1 MSFYGDLRTVKLVD
15 VLRWASDNEKTGVLE
30 VERNAISRRIE
41 FRKGWVGSCSS
52 NDPASRLGQFL
63 LSRSKLDEIQ
73 LQHLL
78 TLQRVTSKRLG
89 LLLVEMKVL
98 SRADLTA
105 EVTAKAQETIYG
117 LFDFDDAVF
126 RFDEGAILDPD
137 QIEVNLSVEEL
148 IVEGEKRAA
157 QLHKIRDAFESSGVV
172 LDRTESEIPSEIL
185 ERPLTRRMFDSI
197 DGQRTIAE
205 ILLHMRTS
213 EFLVLQFLARL
224 HDRELVRIS
233 EVRAVPEG
241 SGNLL
246 DIRPCSGARG
256 QQDEDWLSF
265 CDLDA
270 EAAEA
275 EQDNL
280 DETLK
285 KAGLLL
291 EREEFEAA
299 LELLRGS
306 YREHGD
312 DYSRRLLVKAETGF
326 LESTKHDGLVSTVP
340 ILLQDRHALLDKS
353 PSAEESFLLSLI
365 DGTTDVQSILWL
377 APLREIDALMA
388 LRRMADKQMIE
399 LATPAVSHA

>member
-30 VERNAISRRIE
+30 VERNAISRRVE

-213 EFLVLQFLARL
+213 EFLVLHFLARL
-224 HDRELVRIS
+224 HDRGLLKVS

-246 DIRPCSGARG
+246 DIGRRSDAHG
-256 QQDEDWLSF
+256 QDEDWLSF

-275 EQDNL
+275 GQDNL

-285 KAGLLL
+285 RAGLLL
-291 EREEFEAA
+291 ESEEFETA
-299 LELLRGS
+299 LEILRES

-312 DYSRRLLVKAETGF
+312 DYSRRLLVKAESGF

-340 ILLQDRHALLDKS
+340 VLLQDRHALLDKS

-399 LATPAVSHA
+399 LAAPSAVHC

>member
-30 VERNAISRRIE
+30 VERNAISRRVE

-185 ERPLTRRMFDSI
+185 ERPLTRRVFDSI

-213 EFLVLQFLARL
+213 EFLVLHFLARL
-224 HDRELVRIS
+224 HDRGLLKIS

-246 DIRPCSGARG
+246 DIGRRLDARG
-256 QQDEDWLSF
+256 QDEDWLSF

-275 EQDNL
+275 GQDNL

-285 KAGLLL
+285 RAGLLL
-291 EREEFEAA
+291 EREEFETA
-299 LELLRGS
+299 LEILRES

-312 DYSRRLLVKAETGF
+312 DYSRRLLVKAEFGF

-340 ILLQDRHALLDKS
+340 VLLQDRHALLDKS

-377 APLREIDALMA
+377 APLREIDALIA

-399 LATPAVSHA
+399 LAAPSAVHG

>member
-15 VLRWASDNEKTGVLE
+15 VLRWASENEKTGVLE

-78 TLQRVTSKRLG
+78 TLQRVTKKRLG

-105 EVTAKAQETIYG
+105 EVTGKAQETIYG

-148 IVEGEKRAA
+148 IVEGEKRAE

-172 LDRTESEIPSEIL
+172 LERTEREIPGEIL
-185 ERPLTRRMFDSI
+185 DRPLTRRMFDSI

-224 HDRELVRIS
+224 HDRGLLRIS

-246 DIRPCSGARG
+246 DIARCSGARG
-256 QQDEDWLSF
+256 QTEDWLSF
-265 CDLDA
+265 CDLDT

-275 EQDNL
+275 GQDNL
-280 DETLK
+280 DETIR
-285 KAGLLL
+285 KAGVLLD
-291 EREEFEAA
+291 REEYEAA
-299 LELLRGS
+299 LELLRDS

-326 LESTKHDGLVSTVP
+326 LESTKNDGLVSTVP

-377 APLREIDALMA
+377 APLREIDALIA
-388 LRRMADKQMIE
+388 LRRMAGKQMIE
-399 LATPAVSHA
+399 LATPSAAHV